1 MDPAL
6 IKLLRLRLRGGL
18 RRSFRGIKTVR
29 GAVFFLFGLGTLLMW
44 IGPQFVVLFFAKH
57 ARNDPEILRDI
68 LPLGLLGLMLTSMLT
83 ATRVE
88 GIHFTAAE
96 VDFLFSG
103 PFTRRHLLLYK
114 LSSGMASSLFVA
126 LILSITLLRY
136 ASLWTAAFMGSFLTM
151 VFVHLLITALVLA
164 GQTMAQQMYTHA
176 RKAVLLVI
184 IGLAV
189 VVAANW
195 LPIFFERGFQEAA
208 HRLRCSSLGFWLF
221 MPLEPFVRTIIAVKI
236 PDLIGWAAAA
246 AAIDLA
252 LLALVVR
259 IDVNYMESSL
269 VASQKRYLM
278 LQRRR
283 TGRLIVKPHVGWRVP
298 QLPWLSGAGPIAW
311 RQLTTAL
318 RSVHGLLPL
327 FLIIVGIAV
336 APLLLQAQRASM
348 GVGLFVGQIC
358 FLTMLMTRMVANRDY
373 AGTTGY
379 SRAPDDGNTCH
390 VACGRCAFCARL
402 ADGDPGGSAILA
414 GIQLSTVRRRQ
425 PGLPAVSN
433 PHSADHAGR
442 LAAHWENHGGDDRE
456 DARVGLRLRGSRRGR
471 NGRALDHR
479 RIVGSYSGLVVARTA
494 ALRLFDRPLH
504 RLGLQQVRCQHR
516 YARLRR
522 AAIGNQITNVIL
534 FRLLMV
540 IKVMLYSSFSPGA
553 CSGSIC
559 HGFNR
564 MIRHYFPE
572 SQ

>member
-1 MDPAL
+1 
-6 IKLLRLRLRGGL
+6 
-18 RRSFRGIKTVR
+18 
-29 GAVFFLFGLGTLLMW
+29 MW

-358 FLTMLMTRMVANRDY
+358 FLTMLMTRMVAYDFRGDLDCMDWTKSLPLRPI
-373 AGTTGY
+373 AITLGQLATPVLLMTAIHVMLLAAVVPFAHG
-379 SRAPDDGNTCH
+379 SRM
-390 VACGRCAFCARL
+390 
-402 ADGDPGGSAILA
+402 AILA
-414 GIQLSTVRRRQ
+414 AALFS
-425 PGLPAVSN
+425 PAFNFLLFGVDN
-433 PHSADHAGR
+433 LVFLLFPI
-442 LAAHWENHGGDDRE
+442 
-456 DARVGLRLRGSRRGR
+456 
-471 NGRALDHR
+471 
-479 RIVGSYSGLVVARTA
+479 RIVPTTPGDLQHIGRTMVEMTVKMLVLACGCGAAAAVGMAGHWITGGSWVVTLVLSWL
-494 ALRLFDRPLH
+494 ALLLCACLIVPCIVWAYNRFDVSTDTP
-504 RLGLQQVRCQHR
+504 
-516 YARLRR
+516 A
-522 AAIGNQITNVIL
+522 
-534 FRLLMV
+534 
-540 IKVMLYSSFSPGA
+540 
-553 CSGSIC
+553 
-559 HGFNR
+559 
-564 MIRHYFPE
+564 
-572 SQ
+572 